1 MNDISQMLGGQTPA
15 GLGDLISKFEA
26 GQHDQVSDANVQAT
40 YGQVAGQLPPD
51 QYVAAAKAAFDRL
64 TPEQRAQFAKELQAK
79 AQQFGLPGL
88 TGAVPTD
95 PAGLAAAAGE
105 VHAQGPNLLPDMFA
119 PGGVLSS
126 PAAKAVLLG
135 VATMAAQR
143 LMGRR

>member
-26 GQHDQVSDANVQAT
+26 GQHDQVSDSTVHDT
-40 YGQVAGQLPPD
+40 YGQVASQLPPD
-51 QYVAAAKAAFDRL
+51 QYVAAARAAFDRL
-64 TPEQRAQFAKELQAK
+64 TPEQRSQFAQELQAK
-79 AQQFGLPGL
+79 SQQLGLPGL
-88 TGAVPTD
+88 GGTVPSD

-105 VHAQGPNLLPDMFA
+105 VHAQGPNILQEMFA

-126 PAAKAVLLG
+126 PVAKAALLG

-143 LMGRR
+143 LMGGR